1 MISFGITI
9 RKLTNIFS
17 LTLFTLLLNSCKV
30 NRALDLSAKEAF
42 VFPEKN
48 ISFSLGSKSYF
59 HFDSDPVFKYPG
71 LQDSISFES
80 DEKPEY
86 VMLKKTKIK
95 FPELE
100 FEKVMNSNMIISLA
114 ADNKYWGYP
123 SLSDSQK
130 ITVFDLQKEYNE
142 KYKTD
147 LSVAQL
153 YEKFKKTSS
162 VEVSYYVEYKIGD
175 EAVARQLSC
184 TYKVSSRKSL
194 RFIDNIMSI

>member
-9 RKLTNIFS
+9 KKLTNIFS

-30 NRALDLSAKEAF
+30 NRVLDLSAKEAF

-100 FEKVMNSNMIISLA
+100 FEKVMNSNMVISLA

-130 ITVFDLQKEYNE
+130 ITVFDLQKEYN
-142 KYKTD
+142 KKFNTN

-153 YEKFKKTSS
+153 YKKLKKATS
-162 VEVSYYVEYKIGD
+162 VEVIYYVEYKIGN
-175 EAVARQLSC
+175 EAVASQLTCS
-184 TYKVSSRKSL
+184 YKLSARKSL
-194 RFIDNIMSI
+194 RFVDSIMSV

>member
-17 LTLFTLLLNSCKV
+17 LALLILLLNSFKMNKV
-30 NRALDLSAKEAF
+30 LDLSSKDAF
-42 VFPEKN
+42 VFPEKD
-48 ISFSLGSKSYF
+48 ITFSVGSKSYF
-59 HFDSDPVFKYPG
+59 HFDLDPVFKYPG

-80 DEKPEY
+80 SEKPEY
-86 VMLKKTKIK
+86 VILKKTKIK

-100 FEKVMNSNMIISLA
+100 FEKTMNNNMLLSLA
-114 ADNKYWGYP
+114 SDNKYWGYP
-123 SLSDSQK
+123 SLSASEK

>member
-17 LTLFTLLLNSCKV
+17 LALLILLLNSCKMNKV
-30 NRALDLSAKEAF
+30 LDLNSKDAF
-42 VFPEKN
+42 VFPEKD
-48 ISFSLGSKSYF
+48 ITFSVSSKSYF
-59 HFDSDPVFKYPG
+59 HFDLDPVFKYPG
-71 LQDSISFES
+71 LKDNISFES
-80 DEKPEY
+80 SEKPEY
-86 VMLKKTKIK
+86 VILKKTKIK

-100 FEKVMNSNMIISLA
+100 FEKTMNNNMLLSLA
-114 ADNKYWGYP
+114 SDNKYWGYP
-123 SLSDSQK
+123 SLSASEK

-175 EAVARQLSC
+175 KAVARQLSC